1 MIRYLFGYILGY
13 GVMGVGLALVAWA
26 LTGVIGEESRRR
38 TEAEMACPCGSKACP
53 GRATVVLPRGR

>member
-1 MIRYLFGYILGY
+1 MRYLLGYILGY

-38 TEAEMACPCGSKACP
+38 SEAEMACPCGSKACP